1 MLSLK
6 RNEVK
11 KMTTS
16 LMTLTIEEME
26 DKILELAEEYEVVD
40 EGSAGF
46 KASVNGEWVDST
58 FNTEEEAYRALITH
72 LTNK

>member
-1 MLSLK
+1 
-6 RNEVK
+6 
-11 KMTTS
+11 MTTS

-26 DKILELAEEYEVVD
+26 DKILDLAEEYEVVD

-46 KASVNGEWVDST
+46 KASVNGEWLDDS
-58 FNTEEEAYRALITH
+58 FDTEKDAYRALISY